1 MSESHPHERH
11 NREFW
16 DADADDYQ
24 AVHGGDLTARPLAW
38 GAWRIPETELGVLGD
53 VAGLDV
59 VELGCGTAYFSAWLV
74 KRGAR
79 VVGVDPTPAQ
89 LDPRV
94 G

>member
-1 MSESHPHERH
+1 MGDVRRPDSEVRV
-11 NREFW
+11 F
-16 DADADDYQ
+16 
-24 AVHGGDLTARPLAW
+24 
-38 GAWRIPETELGVLGD
+38 GD

-79 VVGVDPTPAQ
+79 VVGVDPTPTQ